1 MLSATYFQHASTAQ
15 ARGGVQS
22 PLLFLSLASETQRKI
37 SFLDLRGQAAQKSA
51 ALSSN
56 YVPTFGRHGRREQL
70 REVTPET

>member
-22 PLLFLSLASETQRKI
+22 PLLFLSLAAETQRKI
-37 SFLDLRGQAAQKSA
+37 SFLDLRGQTKKKSA

-56 YVPTFGRHGRREQL
+56 YVPTFDRHGRHEQPREA
-70 REVTPET
+70 TPET